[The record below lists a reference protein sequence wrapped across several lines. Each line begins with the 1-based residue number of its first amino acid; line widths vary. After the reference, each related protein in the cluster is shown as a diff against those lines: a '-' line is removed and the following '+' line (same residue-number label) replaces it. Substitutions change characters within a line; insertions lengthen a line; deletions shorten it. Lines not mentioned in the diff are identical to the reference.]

1 MTEKLPEF
9 KIIRSNRKTL
19 SLEVTRSG
27 EAIVRAPTRISRAR
41 IDAFVRLN
49 KEWLVS
55 RMQKRAE
62 KNARENV
69 NDEEKNRLVLL
80 AKRIIP
86 EKVSHFARIMEVEPT
101 GIKIT
106 SAQTRFGSCSAKN
119 ALCFSWRVMLYP
131 EKAIDYVVVHELS
144 HIIHHNHSKDFWKTV
159 ALYMPDY
166 KEAEKLLKN

>member
-19 SLEVTRSG
+19 CLEVTRNG
-27 EAIVRAPTRISRAR
+27 EAVVRAPKRISRDR
-41 IDAFVRLN
+41 IEAFVMLN
-49 KEWLVS
+49 KEWLILH
-55 RMQKRAE
+55 MKKRAE
-62 KNARENV
+62 KNERENV
-69 NDEEKNRLVLL
+69 NDEEKQRLIIL

-86 EKVSHFARIMEVEPT
+86 EKVSHFARIIGVEPT
-101 GIKIT
+101 SIKIT

-119 ALCFSWRVMLYP
+119 ALCFSWRIMLYP
-131 EKAIDYVVVHELS
+131 EKAIDYVVIHELS